1 MFKLLYT
8 TNDKI
13 KNNELVSAINSGLKE
28 LKEEIKNMSSELK
41 EIGKPDKIV
50 EIVEKILEFNEQNQ
64 QGKGLKILT
73 PNQMLSRLQITLTQL
88 KAGDNSEKL
97 KNEIRQLLHS
107 LYCSKNMTKQVYK
120 NLVNNI

>member
-13 KNNELVSAINSGLKE
+13 KNKELVSAINSGLKE

-64 QGKGLKILT
+64 QGTGLKILT
-73 PNQMLSRLQITLTQL
+73 SNQMLSRLQITLTQL